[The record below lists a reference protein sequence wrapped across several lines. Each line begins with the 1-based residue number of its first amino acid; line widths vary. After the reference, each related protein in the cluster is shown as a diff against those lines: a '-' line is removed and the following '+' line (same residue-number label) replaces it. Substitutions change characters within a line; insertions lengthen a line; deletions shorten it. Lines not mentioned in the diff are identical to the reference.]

1 LRTTGNR
8 PFEEIQM
15 SDNENNSSEL
25 SSNEPITQDAGLEA
39 IMGMINPK
47 DDLGEIEN
55 EPVAEAESEEEY
67 SEEEVDENL
76 DQLEEVETEDS
87 DEGGEEELS
96 GDIELEDGEY
106 EYLVNAREYLNENGL
121 DDIEKIK
128 NGILMQ
134 GDYTRKTQALSEE
147 RNTFEAERG
156 ASLEETAKLLEYAQA
171 MVYGQKPTH
180 TTQELIAL
188 KQSDPYAYEQALENR
203 VLYEQKE
210 QEINA
215 VAAQVHEQYEGQR
228 LQNLQAESAKQAELL
243 IQLEP
248 SFSDQK
254 VASQKVEVMTEYF
267 ESIGGSAEMLSTVTD
282 AIVLKVLHDAAMA
295 NSTKK
300 QVEATKKAPKKKA
313 SKTVLRK
320 GASASRAQKQA
331 AAQSKKFKN
340 ATQSDGS
347 YSQSSAVDLILDSFK

>member
-1 LRTTGNR
+1 
-8 PFEEIQM
+8 M

-25 SSNEPITQDAGLEA
+25 SINGPITQDAGLEA
-39 IMGMINPK
+39 ILGMINPK

-76 DQLEEVETEDS
+76 DQLEEDEAEDS

-96 GDIELEDGEY
+96 GEIELEDGEY
-106 EYLVNAREYLNENGL
+106 EYLVNAREFLVENGL
-121 DDIEKIK
+121 DDIDKIK
-128 NGILMQ
+128 SGVLMQ
-134 GDYTRKTQALSEE
+134 GDYTRKTQALSDE
-147 RNTFEAERG
+147 RKVFETKRTS
-156 ASLEETAKLLEYAQA
+156 SLEETAKLLEIASA
-171 MVYGQKPTH
+171 MVYGQRPTH
-180 TTQELIAL
+180 NTEELLAL
-188 KQSDPYAYEQALENR
+188 KQTDPYAYEQALENR
-203 VLYEQKE
+203 VLFEQRE

-215 VAAQVHEQYEGQR
+215 IAQKVHDQHTGQ
-228 LQNLQAESAKQAELL
+228 QQENLKAESQNQAKLL

-254 VASQKVEVMTEYF
+254 VAAEKVAVMTEYF
-267 ESIGGSAEMLSTVTD
+267 ESVGGSAEALNTVTD
-282 AIVLKVLHDAAMA
+282 AVVLKVLHDAAMA
-295 NSTKK
+295 SSSRK

-331 AAQSKKFKN
+331 AAQSKRLQS

-347 YSQSSAVDLILDSFK
+347 FSRDSAVNLILDSFK

>member
-1 LRTTGNR
+1 
-8 PFEEIQM
+8 M

-25 SSNEPITQDAGLEA
+25 SINEPITQDAGLEA

-47 DDLGEIEN
+47 EDLGEIEN

-67 SEEEVDENL
+67 SEEEVEENL
-76 DQLEEVETEDS
+76 DQLEEVEAEES
-87 DEGGEEELS
+87 DEQTDDEVELS

-128 NGILMQ
+128 SGILMQ

-147 RNTFEAERG
+147 RKTFESERNQ
-156 ASLEETAKLLEYAQA
+156 SLEETAKLLEIAQA
-171 MVYGQKPTH
+171 MVYGQRPTH
-180 TTQELIAL
+180 TTEELLAL

-203 VLYEQKE
+203 VLFEQKE
-210 QEINA
+210 QEINN
-215 VAAQVHEQYEGQR
+215 VAAKVSEQYQAQQAE
-228 LQNLQAESAKQAELL
+228 NLQAEAAKQAELL
-243 IQLEP
+243 VQMEP

-254 VASQKVEVMTEYF
+254 VAAQKVEIMGEYF
-267 ESIGGSAEMLSTVTD
+267 SSIGGDPELLGTITD
-282 AIVLKVLHDAAMA
+282 AVVLKVLHDAAMA
-295 NSTKK
+295 HGSKK
-300 QVEATKKAPKKKA
+300 QVEATKKSPKKKA
-313 SKTVLRK
+313 SKTVIRK

-331 AAQSKKFKN
+331 TAKAKKLKN

-347 YSQSSAVDLILDSFK
+347 FSQEAAVDLILDSFNQ

>member
-1 LRTTGNR
+1 
-8 PFEEIQM
+8 M

-25 SSNEPITQDAGLEA
+25 SINEPITQDAGLEA

-47 DDLGEIEN
+47 DDLGEVEN
-55 EPVAEAESEEEY
+55 EPVAEAEFEEEY
-67 SEEEVDENL
+67 SEEEADENL
-76 DQLEEVETEDS
+76 DQLEEDESEYS

-106 EYLVNAREYLNENGL
+106 EYLVNAREFLVENGL
-121 DDIEKIK
+121 DDIDKIK
-128 NGILMQ
+128 SGVLMQ
-134 GDYTRKTQALSEE
+134 GDYTRKTQALSDE
-147 RNTFEAERG
+147 RKVFETTRTT
-156 ASLEETAKLLEYAQA
+156 SLEETAKLLEIASA
-171 MVYGQKPTH
+171 MVYGQRPTH
-180 TTQELIAL
+180 NTEELLAL
-188 KQSDPYAYEQALENR
+188 KQTDPYAYEQALENR
-203 VLYEQKE
+203 VLFEQRE

-215 VAAQVHEQYEGQR
+215 IAQQVHDQHIGQ
-228 LQNLQAESAKQAELL
+228 QQGNLKAESQNQAKLL

-254 VASQKVEVMTEYF
+254 VAAEKVAVMTEYF
-267 ESIGGSAEMLSTVTD
+267 ESVGGSAETLNTVTD
-282 AIVLKVLHDAAMA
+282 AVVLKVLHDAAMA
-295 NSTKK
+295 NSSRK

-331 AAQSKKFKN
+331 AAQSKRLKG

-347 YSQSSAVDLILDSFK
+347 FSRDSAVNLILDSFK